1 MRAVILYHP
10 RSEHAGIVE
19 DYVHDFRRFKGKD
32 LEKVSLDSVEGA
44 ELAKLYDAVRYPAIL
59 IIGPDGVLQKM
70 WQAPMMPLMD
80 EVDAYLPN
88 FERDLARAQLLAASR

>member
-1 MRAVILYHP
+1 LYHP
-10 RSEHAGIVE
+10 RSDHASIVE

-32 LEKVSLDSVEGA
+32 LEQVSLDSIEGA

-59 IIGPDGVLQKM
+59 IIGPDGILQKM

-88 FERDLARAQLLAASR
+88 FERDLARAQLLSASR